1 MKYRHLSIALLVLLS
16 FVPHDSHAA
25 PQSKFTLYVFLS
37 LDARFQKQIGAQQG
51 QTLRSLTARLY
62 YPKSAGKP
70 VMNASPDNSGN
81 VRFSDLPSGSFLLE
95 VHIGDQLL
103 YQRKLW
109 LESDV
114 VMAVPIGQLTLVDQ
128 VTLDSKGSQYLR
140 GKEFNSNAIL
150 GVGALDSNVG
160 PRSRAAVLTITSGR
174 TRLKAT
180 MIPPKLATSFKANG
194 QLYIVGATLRRTGN
208 KVVLDCE
215 VFK

>member
-1 MKYRHLSIALLVLLS
+1 MKCRYFATALLVL
-16 FVPHDSHAA
+16 FVFLPHDSYAA
-25 PQSKFTLYVFLS
+25 PQQKFAIYIFLS
-37 LDARFQKQIGAQQG
+37 LDARFQRQLGAQQG

-62 YPKSAGKP
+62 YPKSTGQP
-70 VMNASPDNSGN
+70 VLIRSPDGAGN
-81 VRFSDLPSGSFLLE
+81 LRFSDLSGGSFLLE

-103 YQRKLW
+103 YQRKIW

-114 VMAVPIGQLTLVDQ
+114 VLAVPIGELKLVDQ
-128 VTLDSKGSQYLR
+128 VSIESKGSAYLR
-140 GKEFNSNAIL
+140 GSEFNSNAIL
-150 GVGALDSNVG
+150 GVGVLDSNIG
-160 PRSRAAVLTITSGR
+160 PTSKPVVLSITSGK

-194 QLYIVGATLRRTGN
+194 QVYTVTGLLRRTGN

>member
-1 MKYRHLSIALLVLLS
+1 MKHRYFTIALLVLL
-16 FVPHDSHAA
+16 FIPNNFHAA
-25 PQSKFTLYVFLS
+25 PQQRFSLHVFLS
-37 LDARFQKQIGAQQG
+37 LDTRFQKQIGAQQG
-51 QTLRSLTARLY
+51 QTLRSLTTRLY

-70 VMNASPDNSGN
+70 VMNASPDSAGN
-81 VRFSDLPSGSFLLE
+81 VRFSDLPGGSFLLE

-128 VTLDSKGSQYLR
+128 VTIDSNSSQYLR

-150 GVGALDSNVG
+150 GVGALDNNIG
-160 PRSRAAVLTITSGR
+160 PRSRAVGLTITSGK

-194 QLYIVGATLRRTGN
+194 QIYTVSCMLRRGGN
-208 KVVLDCE
+208 KSVLDCE